1 MRFKNQTYTL
11 LFLLQW
17 LLLLVSC
24 HKSDTS
30 DPVPPDGADRTVL
43 VYMAAQNS
51 LGGANYHRKD
61 SLEIMNGCKDIPMGG
76 RLLMFIDD
84 QQAPRLYEVMCHM
97 DHPRLVRTWDKDVC
111 STDPA
116 VLTDVLT
123 YVRQNFVSREY
134 GLVMWSHADGW
145 IPPTDR
151 NYPSPQSV
159 PSLLSF
165 GIDAGTNGKW
175 SDVGPQMDVAD
186 MAHAIADAGVH
197 CKFIFFD
204 ACLMQNLEVD
214 YALRHVTDYVVA
226 SPMATPGNGSY
237 YTHDIQSGF
246 FSEDPSDLA
255 RTYLQ
260 DVQSPALS
268 ADYSDFGLSISCI
281 RTAGLDALAQT
292 LSEVLPHSNVMN
304 RTSADLRG
312 VLHYQAYTRRYAFR
326 PHNYDAR
333 QALRAILSAEDF
345 ARVSALLDEVVVYH
359 GSSPTFWI
367 GPGNFDYQ
375 HVPVSTDDYR
385 SVSLFIPQDVYTTN
399 ASATTHGDLNEAFR
413 QTEWYRNAG
422 WAQTGW

>member
-1 MRFKNQTYTL
+1 MLFKTNTYTL
-11 LFLLQW
+11 LLIAS

-24 HKSDTS
+24 HKNDAPD
-30 DPVPPDGADRTVL
+30 DPVLPDGADRTVL

-51 LGGANYHRKD
+51 LGGGNYHHKD
-61 SLEIMNGCKDIPMGG
+61 SLEIMNGHKSIPMGG
-76 RLLMFIDD
+76 RVLMFIDD
-84 QQAPRLYEVMCHM
+84 QYAPRLYEVMCNT
-97 DHPRLVRTWDKDVC
+97 DRPRLVKRWDKDIC

-116 VLTDVLT
+116 TLTEVLT
-123 YVRQNFVSREY
+123 YVKQHFVSREY

-145 IPPTDR
+145 LPPT
-151 NYPSPQSV
+151 NTAYPKSV
-159 PSLLSF
+159 RRPSLLSF
-165 GIDAGTNGKW
+165 GIDNGTNGKW

-186 MAHAIADAGVH
+186 MASAIAEAGIH

-237 YTHDIQSGF
+237 YAHDIQSGF

-255 RTYLQ
+255 RTYLE
-260 DVQSPALS
+260 DVQSTSLS

-281 RTAGLDALAQT
+281 RTDALEPLAQA
-292 LSEVLPHSNVMN
+292 LRDALPHSTVMN
-304 RTSADLRG
+304 RASADLSD
-312 VLHYQAYTRRYAFR
+312 VLHYQAYTRRYALR

-333 QALRAILSAEDF
+333 QALRAILPAEDF
-345 ARVSALLDEVVVYH
+345 HRVSAALDAAVVYH

-367 GPGNFDYQ
+367 GPGDFDYQ
-375 HVPVSTDDYR
+375 YVPVSTDDYR
-385 SVSLFIPQDVYTTN
+385 SVSLFIPQTVYTTN

-413 QTEWYRNAG
+413 QTEWYRDAG